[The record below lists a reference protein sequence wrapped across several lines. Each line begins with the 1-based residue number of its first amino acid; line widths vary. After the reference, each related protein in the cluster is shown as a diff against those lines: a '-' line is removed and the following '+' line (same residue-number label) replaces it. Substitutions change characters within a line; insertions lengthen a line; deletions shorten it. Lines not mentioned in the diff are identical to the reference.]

1 MSKRFWVTREEV
13 YSALTQIL
21 VSIDSTWVHIP
32 YDSFSLLG
40 CLSSLLVLQEYLYH
54 TLRN

>member
-1 MSKRFWVTREEV
+1 MLV
-13 YSALTQIL
+13 QIL
-21 VSIDSTWVHIP
+21 ISIESTWEHIP

-40 CLSSLLVLQEYLYH
+40 SLSSLLALKEYLYH

>member
-1 MSKRFWVTREEV
+1 MLV
-13 YSALTQIL
+13 QIL
-21 VSIDSTWVHIP
+21 NSIESTWERIP

-40 CLSSLLVLQEYLYH
+40 SLSSLLALKEYLYR